1 MVQAYANAKAEYL
14 RRHPE
19 AADMILRYDPISHL
33 NKSVP
38 SSSTIPMGN

>member
-33 NKSVP
+33 SKPTPTTTNHVAL
-38 SSSTIPMGN
+38 